1 MLGQV
6 VYQRDG
12 KGTKVVRA
20 PLHGV
25 PVLRVALDPERF
37 WARRRAGRAAR
48 RLVRQ
53 GAARVLVPEDF
64 PFWEELS
71 RAGLRPVDP
80 LPLLRSCAAPMALAL
95 LRRQGEDPLRAAVA
109 LRGSRAERDLVRAAE
124 EQLGPLDA
132 LVCNAG
138 VALPQQLL
146 TDTTDEQW
154 RQVMGVDLDGV
165 FYTLRAAVPGFVRR
179 QRGAIVTV
187 SSMWGVT
194 GGSCEVAYSAAK
206 AGVIGLTKALAKEL
220 GPSHITVNC
229 VAPGVIDTEMNGGLD
244 SEALA
249 ALAEETPL
257 GRIGTAEEV
266 AESVW
271 FLAGGGAPFLTG
283 QVIQPNG
290 GIVI

>member
-1 MLGQV
+1 MCLT
-6 VYQRDG
+6 RP
-12 KGTKVVRA
+12 RR
-20 PLHGV
+20 PL
-25 PVLRVALDPERF
+25 
-37 WARRRAGRAAR
+37 W
-48 RLVRQ
+48 
-53 GAARVLVPEDF
+53 
-64 PFWEELS
+64 S
-71 RAGLRPVDP
+71 
-80 LPLLRSCAAPMALAL
+80 
-95 LRRQGEDPLRAAVA
+95 
-109 LRGSRAERDLVRAAE
+109 RAAE

-257 GRIGTAEEV
+257 AGSARRKRWRRACGSWQGRR
-266 AESVW
+266 
-271 FLAGGGAPFLTG
+271 PFLTG

>member
-25 PVLRVALDPERF
+25 PVLRVALDPEGF

-124 EQLGPLDA
+124 ELCPRVRDLCLSVQTGGGELERYLHRQY
-132 LVCNAG
+132 G
-138 VALPQQLL
+138 VALRP
-146 TDTTDEQW
+146 DW
-154 RQVMGVDLDGV
+154 AGVQGGHPLRSPGGGGGAGGPLPVWAGSGSGGAGGV
-165 FYTLRAAVPGFVRR
+165 GPRLRAAEGGPVAAPAGDPVGDRAS
-179 QRGAIVTV
+179 GA
-187 SSMWGVT
+187 
-194 GGSCEVAYSAAK
+194 
-206 AGVIGLTKALAKEL
+206 
-220 GPSHITVNC
+220 H
-229 VAPGVIDTEMNGGLD
+229 
-244 SEALA
+244 
-249 ALAEETPL
+249 
-257 GRIGTAEEV
+257 
-266 AESVW
+266 
-271 FLAGGGAPFLTG
+271 
-283 QVIQPNG
+283 
-290 GIVI
+290 